1 MAEAVLRQRFED
13 AGLGRDVVVDSA
25 GTGAWHVGN
34 DADPR
39 TLATLAAAGY
49 DLSHAARKFEPEWL
63 ERSQLILAMDRENYQ
78 ALLTLAERHDVPADH
93 VRLLRS
99 FDAAAESDAEVP
111 DPYYGGRDGFT
122 DVLQMI
128 EDAADGVVAYVR
140 QELTA

>member
-1 MAEAVLRQRFED
+1 MAEAVLRQRFVA
-13 AGLGRDVVVDSA
+13 AGLGDDVVVDSA

-63 ERSQLILAMDRENYQ
+63 ERSQLILAMDRENHS
-78 ALLTLAERHDVPADH
+78 ALLALAERHDVPADH
-93 VRLLRS
+93 VRLMRS
-99 FDAAAESDAEVP
+99 FDPAAAPDAEVP

-122 DVLQMI
+122 DVLHMI
-128 EDAADGVVAYVR
+128 ESAADGVVAHVR
-140 QELTA
+140 AELTA